1 MYRTAENNQL
11 FTLLKLTRWQS
22 VKFYFEDGQYL
33 QEDGLQH
40 SPKEIRRLVPKKRR
54 TCGLNVY
61 VEFVFVGP

>member
-1 MYRTAENNQL
+1 M
-11 FTLLKLTRWQS
+11 
-22 VKFYFEDGQYL
+22 KFYFEDGQYL

-40 SPKEIRRLVPKKRR
+40 SPKEIRRLVPKKRK